1 MMKILDWILDLIY
14 PPKCVLCERI
24 LEKDQLDLCHECR
37 VNGPEHPMPKTKR
50 PFLESWTA
58 LWYYEDKV
66 RDSVLRYKFQG
77 ARHYCITYGRLLAMK
92 IQRDMEDRY
101 DVLTWVP
108 VSKRRKRRRGY
119 DQVELLAEEVG
130 KEINLPP
137 IRLLNKIR
145 NNKPQSQI
153 DNEAKRRANVLG
165 AYEVTNRDQFMGK
178 RVLILDD
185 VITTGSTVGECA
197 RMLLTAGAKE
207 VHCAALAAAHHQN
220 KTKR

>member
-1 MMKILDWILDLIY
+1 
-14 PPKCVLCERI
+14 
-24 LEKDQLDLCHECR
+24 
-37 VNGPEHPMPKTKR
+37 
-50 PFLESWTA
+50 
-58 LWYYEDKV
+58 
-66 RDSVLRYKFQG
+66 
-77 ARHYCITYGRLLAMK
+77 MK